1 MKYNLINSK
10 TQEVVYQSDKKL
22 SFGGPWGECD
32 RNGNPIYVWVD
43 APALT
48 LDECKYK
55 KYAEIKQ
62 ARDKAEEEPLPFKE
76 TLFDFDQRS
85 RERLLFAIAAGE
97 PSPWTDYYNKVIDL
111 TASDIEELSKIIKAR
126 TQEIHVR
133 YNLLKRQIETAK
145 TYEELEIIKF

>member
-1 MKYNLINSK
+1 MKYNLVNSK
-10 TQEVVYQSDKKL
+10 TREIVYQSDEKL

-32 RNGNPIYVWVD
+32 RNGNPIYIWVD
-43 APALT
+43 APAPT
-48 LDECKYK
+48 LNECKNK

-97 PSPWTDYYNKVIDL
+97 MSPWTDYYNKVIEL
-111 TASDIEELSKIIKAR
+111 TSNDFEELSKTIKAR
-126 TQEIHVR
+126 TQELHVR
-133 YNLLKRQIETAK
+133 YNLLKKQIESVK
-145 TYEELEIIKF
+145 TYEELETIRF